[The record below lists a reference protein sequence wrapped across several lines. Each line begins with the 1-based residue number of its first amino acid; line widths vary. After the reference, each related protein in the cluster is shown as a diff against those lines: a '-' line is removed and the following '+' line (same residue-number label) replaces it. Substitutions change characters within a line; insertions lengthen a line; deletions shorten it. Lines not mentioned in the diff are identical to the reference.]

1 MRFYM
6 HHFCG
11 LLCAPDSPLA
21 SQQMRGPATSRA
33 QLKLVSPV
41 AGHYTTLIIDR
52 TWPDNHL
59 AVFSDLLPSYDPQ
72 TFNFLK
78 RTLQHTPLVNEKTT
92 WIQAVI
98 PKQGSG
104 TNDCRMISCC
114 FWVSLCPWP

>member
-1 MRFYM
+1 M

-21 SQQMRGPATSRA
+21 SQQMRGPVTSSA
-33 QLKLVSPV
+33 QLKPVSPM

-59 AVFSDLLPSYDPQ
+59 AVFSDSLPSYDPQ

-78 RTLQHTPLVNEKTT
+78 RTLQHTLMTFLP
-92 WIQAVI
+92 
-98 PKQGSG
+98 P
-104 TNDCRMISCC
+104 
-114 FWVSLCPWP
+114 